1 PEQYQPAR
9 PMTDEAGR
17 PVRWEACQT
26 TNGSWGYD
34 RDNLEFKSADLLLR
48 MLVDSVAKRGNMLL
62 NVGPDGRGGLRREDV
77 DVLARIGE
85 WMELHGDSVHG
96 AGPAEGIEAPQGT
109 ILTRRGDRLYVH
121 VTTWP
126 MQHLHLGG

>member
-1 PEQYQPAR
+1 
-9 PMTDEAGR
+9 
-17 PVRWEACQT
+17 
-26 TNGSWGYD
+26 
-34 RDNLEFKSADLLLR
+34 SADLLLR
-48 MLVDSVAKRGNMLL
+48 MLVDSVAKGGNMLL

-109 ILTRRGDRLYVH
+109 ILTRRADRLYVH

-126 MQHLHLGG
+126 MQYLHLGGLAGTVRFARMLHDGSEVRFTTIDPEQKAWN